1 MKPKKEL
8 RSPHRNLNQ
17 LLEVFQLAGAAV
29 EELNEQV
36 FLDGVHALL
45 NDLVIFQVFKEFE
58 VEGDDLALNY
68 FFVTILGRK
77 EHKERLV

>member
-29 EELNEQV
+29 KELNEQV
-36 FLDGVHALL
+36 LLDGVHALL